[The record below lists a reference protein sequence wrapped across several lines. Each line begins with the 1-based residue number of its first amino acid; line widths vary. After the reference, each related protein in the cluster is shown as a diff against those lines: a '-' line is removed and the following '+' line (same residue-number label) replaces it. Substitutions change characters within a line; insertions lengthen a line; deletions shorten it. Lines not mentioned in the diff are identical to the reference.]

1 LVGTV
6 HSCAQP
12 DAQECPDTS
21 MRITSSYDEEENSA
35 STTGLDPYYRS
46 YLCRSR
52 GCTVSQKTVRE
63 TMPAVVRQLPQFRG
77 WPAADG
83 AVFGESADID

>member
-1 LVGTV
+1 MVLEPEVEPV
-6 HSCAQP
+6 FHDDSY
-12 DAQECPDTS
+12 E
-21 MRITSSYDEEENSA
+21 SSGAIDWSLPAAA